1 MTTLR
6 QAAEQALDALSEL
19 IDCGTEAWGNH
30 RLCVRAGLV
39 ALNDLRQ
46 ALKAE
51 QQAEQQAEPVAFE
64 FYNPATGHAI
74 VDYSEHTHLGH
85 LSRELGYIARPLVR
99 PQPAQQ
105 PLTEE
110 QIQMIDAN
118 THFHE
123 SPDWLARF
131 ARAIERAHHIGGA
144 A

>member
-1 MTTLR
+1 M
-6 QAAEQALDALSEL
+6 
-19 IDCGTEAWGNH
+19 
-30 RLCVRAGLV
+30 V
-39 ALNDLRQ
+39 
-46 ALKAE
+46 
-51 QQAEQQAEPVAFE
+51 QQAEQPTVKESLTAQAEPVAWLHV
-64 FYNPATGHAI
+64 PHDHIKGRIHA
-74 VDYSEHTHLGH
+74 VASTLKYCEPDVYFDVLPLYTH
-85 LSRELGYIARPLVR
+85 

-131 ARAIERAHHIGGA
+131 ARAIERAHRIGGA